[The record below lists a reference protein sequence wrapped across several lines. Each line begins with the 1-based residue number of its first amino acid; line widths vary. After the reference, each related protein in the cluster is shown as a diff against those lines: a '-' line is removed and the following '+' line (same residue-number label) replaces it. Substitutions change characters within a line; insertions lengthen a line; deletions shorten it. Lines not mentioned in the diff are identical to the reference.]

1 MQIQKRILIVDDDI
15 DDQQL
20 FCEAIRRKHP
30 GYLCEIAGDA
40 LQAIHLVDQSPPF
53 DFIFLDLHM
62 PKMNGFECLAVLKNH
77 PNTRDTHL
85 VILSTSSRIADIETC
100 MALGA
105 TTYLIKSSTFQG
117 LQNML
122 QDLLSEVVK
131 R

>member
-1 MQIQKRILIVDDDI
+1 
-15 DDQQL
+15 
-20 FCEAIRRKHP
+20 
-30 GYLCEIAGDA
+30 
-40 LQAIHLVDQSPPF
+40 
-53 DFIFLDLHM
+53 
-62 PKMNGFECLAVLKNH
+62 
-77 PNTRDTHL
+77 
-85 VILSTSSRIADIETC
+85 